1 MPSKRLNASLAWGA
15 QLIAAAILGTASY
28 SKLSGMADSVALF
41 TLLGVEPWGRIAVG
55 ALEAVATLLILWP
68 GSAIL
73 GAALGALLMF
83 GAIGTH
89 IFKIGVRYG
98 DNPDLFIMAWI
109 VLLMCLATAWFR
121 GRVEK
126 VSEG

>member
-1 MPSKRLNASLAWGA
+1 MRSKRLNASLAWVA
-15 QLIAAAILGTASY
+15 QLIAAAILGNASF
-28 SKLSGMADSVALF
+28 SKLTGSAEAVTLF
-41 TLLGVEPWGRIAVG
+41 TLLGVEPWGRIGMG
-55 ALEAVATLLILWP
+55 ALEALATLLILWP
-68 GSAIL
+68 RTAIL

-98 DNPDLFIMAWI
+98 DNPDLFLMAWI
-109 VLLMCLATAWFR
+109 VLLTCLATAWFR

-126 VSEG
+126 FSEG